1 MRGKFI
7 KGITTGALI
16 GAAAGILIAPDLN
29 RNTKRKIRKS
39 RHLISNATEDI
50 FHNMRHWME

>member
-16 GAAAGILIAPDLN
+16 GIAAGMLIAPDLN
-29 RNTKRKIRKS
+29 RNTKRKIRRS
-39 RHLISNATEDI
+39 RHLISNAAEDI
-50 FHNMRHWME
+50 FDNIRHWVD

>member
-16 GAAAGILIAPDLN
+16 GAAAGMLIAPDLN
-29 RNTKRKIRKS
+29 RNTRKKIRTS
-39 RHLISNATEDI
+39 RRFISNAAEDI
-50 FHNMRHWME
+50 FDNVRHWID

>member
-16 GAAAGILIAPDLN
+16 GAAAGMLIAPDLN
-29 RNTKRKIRKS
+29 RSTKKKIRRS
-39 RHLISNATEDI
+39 RSRLSNAAEDI
-50 FHNMRHWME
+50 FDNVRHWID